1 MHKILTTLFFTAV
14 VAVGGLSIPA
24 NAQITTGEPTSKVI
38 RTGNRASAG
47 DFGLYLGLTS
57 TMVGDM
63 FDGTV
68 KLSALPLIN
77 LKYMMTDKAEW
88 RLGLELYKTSSR
100 NEGVISQ
107 TWEDNMYD
115 LPLTSRNSS
124 SNAMFYP
131 GFAWHFSSK
140 NILDVY
146 VGAELPIGWDS
157 STEYSEYGELDIFE
171 NPSLPNALDVK
182 KILSTN
188 KVTKRSFVIGFG
200 AFIGLQAYIAD
211 LPLALGLELG
221 ISSRFDTG
229 LKYKHEITNTG
240 SEDQIYYTTSLDSDV
255 RYDKLKARTGE
266 INGEVRLTLTY
277 YFK

>member
-1 MHKILTTLFFTAV
+1 
-14 VAVGGLSIPA
+14 
-24 NAQITTGEPTSKVI
+24 
-38 RTGNRASAG
+38 
-47 DFGLYLGLTS
+47 
-57 TMVGDM
+57 MVGDM
-63 FDGTV
+63 FDGSV

-171 NPSLPNALDVK
+171 NPSLPNVLDVK

-188 KVTKRSFVIGFG
+188 KVTKRSFVIGLG

>member
-63 FDGTV
+63 FDGSV

-171 NPSLPNALDVK
+171 NPSLPNVLDVK

>member
-63 FDGTV
+63 FDGSV

-171 NPSLPNALDVK
+171 NPSLPNVLDVK

-255 RYDKLKARTGE
+255 SYDK
-266 INGEVRLTLTY
+266 
-277 YFK
+277 

>member
-171 NPSLPNALDVK
+171 NPSLPNVLDVK

>member
-63 FDGTV
+63 FDGSV

-171 NPSLPNALDVK
+171 NPSLPNVLDVK

-188 KVTKRSFVIGFG
+188 KVTKRSFVIGLG